1 MYGVDIKVRVR
12 LKSHLAYKKRVP
24 GLNLAPDE
32 RQAYT
37 HVKFVGANEFCVNS
51 EYYRGRG
58 GGGVASHPCR
68 QLTKALFFSPPSC
81 FHGHKCPFWNNKAQ
95 GKC

>member
-58 GGGVASHPCR
+58 RGGGCISPLPPAYKS
-68 QLTKALFFSPPSC
+68 TFFFPPLLLPWTQMS
-81 FHGHKCPFWNNKAQ
+81 FLEQ
-95 GKC
+95 